1 MPGELEQA
9 RGKLFARL
17 RREFHVDRVVDA
29 MEKVPRELFVPE
41 ANRHLSYEDIALPI
55 EMNQTISQPSI
66 VALMTQALELK
77 ENDRVLELGTGN
89 GYQAAVLSL
98 LAKEV
103 YSVERV
109 APLAKNAIILLDSLT
124 YSNVW
129 VRQAGN
135 MLGCPEEAPFDGI
148 MVTAAS
154 PRIPSVLLKQMAEGG
169 RLVIPVGSL
178 HEQSLLKVVKTNE
191 GFSIKNLGPCR
202 FVPLL
207 GRGAWERPSLT
218 LGATRDTF

>member
-1 MPGELEQA
+1 MCAEFQEA
-9 RGKLFARL
+9 RAKLFLRL
-17 RREFHVDRVVDA
+17 RREFHVDRVVNA

-41 ANRHLSYEDIALPI
+41 ASRHLSYEDIALPI
-55 EMNQTISQPSI
+55 EKNQTISQPSM
-66 VALMTQALELK
+66 VALMTQALEPE

-89 GYQAAVLSL
+89 GYQAAILSQ
-98 LAKEV
+98 LAREV

-109 APLAKNAIILLDSLT
+109 TSLARNAISLLDSLT
-124 YSNVW
+124 YTNVW

-135 MLGCPEEAPFDGI
+135 ILGCPEEAPFDGI
-148 MVTAAS
+148 MVTAGS

-178 HEQSLLKVVKTNE
+178 HQQSLLKVVKSHG
-191 GFSIKNLGPCR
+191 GFSIKNLGQCR

-207 GRGAWERPSLT
+207 GRGAWERQKIT
-218 LGATRDTF
+218 LGI